1 MKVLS
6 QEELNKHFSQYALDV
21 LYNFEGHTPENS
33 GTKEQVMSFNPPTT
47 YYGVTKT
54 SLDELKRMAKK
65 HDVEVPKHLL
75 SKSQPWE
82 LSQAEAREVA
92 QYYAYNNY
100 MDIIKKTKST
110 SFDELRPKTR
120 EAVLMEMHRI
130 GPSRMFSSFEDPKN
144 IGSTIK
150 AIQTGDDNRVLRT
163 LMQDAEGK
171 YMGEMTKK
179 DSGAKNR
186 ILATIRY
193 AYDDYNLLEL
203 DNMKNKDFEYNTQRK
218 TPNYVKNFSTCLDDI
233 TSYEDN
239 VRKSCMVA
247 GISQNTGIEMYSEAL
262 DRRFQKQEEEELAL
276 EQQYIKE
283 LDEEKGFFNKFYN
296 SMKNMFTSKEQNVSL
311 NNQTEEN
318 NAYREHNNDLQ

>member
-33 GTKEQVMSFNPPTT
+33 GTKEQVMAFDPPTT
-47 YYGVTKT
+47 YYGITKA

-65 HDVEVPKHLL
+65 HNVEVPKHLL

-82 LSQAEAREVA
+82 LSQSEAREVA

-100 MDIIKKTKST
+100 MDIIDKTKGT
-110 SFDELRPKTR
+110 AFDDLRPKTR

-130 GPSRMFSSFEDPKN
+130 GPSRMFSSFKDPN
-144 IGSTIK
+144 NVGSTIK

-179 DSGAKNR
+179 DAGAKNR

-193 AYDDYNLLEL
+193 AYDDYNLLAL
-203 DNMKNKDFEYNTQRK
+203 DNMRSKDSEYNKQRT
-218 TPNYVKNFSTCLDDI
+218 TPNYVKNFATCLKDI

-239 VRKSCMVA
+239 VRKTCMSVDL
-247 GISQNTGIEMYSEAL
+247 SQNTAREMEAEAL
-262 DRRFQKQEEEELAL
+262 DREFKKKEQEELAL
-276 EQQYIKE
+276 EQQNLKY
-283 LDEEKGFFNKFYN
+283 LNEEQGFFNKFYN
-296 SMKNMFTSKEQNVSL
+296 SMKNMFTGKEQETSV

-318 NAYREHNNDLQ
+318 NAYREQNNNLQ